1 MRAGVSRDT
10 LTNVTHR
17 DELEEQAREQA
28 DVLLEYL
35 VQRSEQVEY
44 RQGTYLLAALAAE
57 LGSIVQRRCW
67 ELAKEGDPG
76 WEMAAGDVETLIN
89 AAWRCMAS
97 VDALIEQENRRAQ
110 EREARLERERQQR
123 GESPGQDA
131 PR

>member
-1 MRAGVSRDT
+1 M
-10 LTNVTHR
+10 HR
-17 DELEEQAREQA
+17 EELESQAREQA

-67 ELAKEGDPG
+67 ELAKEGDPT
-76 WEMAAGDVETLIN
+76 WEMAAGEAETLIN

-97 VDALIEQENRRAQ
+97 VEGVIERDERRTR
-110 EREARLERERQQR
+110 ERDARLERERQQR
-123 GESPGQDA
+123 GEQPE
-131 PR
+131 